1 MPLVI
6 SAKVFMSGRSQAV
19 RLPKAYRF
27 DVDEVLL
34 EPQPD
39 GALLLRPRN
48 QRPLGERLRAILQ
61 ALPEDSTFE
70 RPQQPPVERDAAWWS
85 KNGFDGA
92 KRGGR
97 RGKGRTKR

>member
-1 MPLVI
+1 MI

-27 DVDEVLL
+27 DVDEVLV

-48 QRPLGERLRAILQ
+48 SRPLGERLRAILQ
-61 ALPEDSTFE
+61 ALPEDSVFE

-85 KNGFDGA
+85 ERALDVPKREGA
-92 KRGGR
+92 R
-97 RGKGRTKR
+97 RKTKVTR

>member
-1 MPLVI
+1 MI

-39 GALLLRPRN
+39 GALLLRPRSK
-48 QRPLGERLRAILQ
+48 RPLGERLRAILQ
-61 ALPEDSTFE
+61 ALPENSAFE

-85 KNGFDGA
+85 ENGFGGS

-97 RGKGRTKR
+97 RRKSRAKR

>member
-1 MPLVI
+1 MI

-27 DVDEVLL
+27 DVDEVLV

-39 GALLLRPRN
+39 GALLLRPRSK
-48 QRPLGERLRAILQ
+48 RPLGERLRAILQ
-61 ALPEDSTFE
+61 ALPEDSAFE

-85 KNGFDGA
+85 KNELDGS
-92 KRGGR
+92 KRGGS
-97 RGKGRTKR
+97 GRKSRAKR

>member
-1 MPLVI
+1 MI

-39 GALLLRPRN
+39 GALLLRPRSK
-48 QRPLGERLRAILQ
+48 RPLGERLRAILQ
-61 ALPEDSTFE
+61 ALPADSAFE
-70 RPQQPPVERDAAWWS
+70 RPQQPPLERDAAWWRE
-85 KNGFDGA
+85 NGFA
-92 KRGGR
+92 ASQRGGR
-97 RGKGRTKR
+97 RRKSRSKR

>member
-1 MPLVI
+1 MI

-39 GALLLRPRN
+39 GALLLRPRSK
-48 QRPLGERLRAILQ
+48 RSLSDRLRAILQ
-61 ALPEDSTFE
+61 ALPENSAFE
-70 RPQQPPVERDAAWWS
+70 RPPQPPVERDAAWWS
-85 KNGFDGA
+85 ENGFNGPQSEGPRRKSRA
-92 KRGGR
+92 KR
-97 RGKGRTKR
+97 